1 MIAIKLAHSHTHIPY
16 SCFPNSGG
24 GEEGSFG
31 TLHFRRAKDDL
42 LPSSAS
48 CQVLAASRQLNK
60 CQEVHW
66 LAPRVSG

>member
-31 TLHFRRAKDDL
+31 TLHF
-42 LPSSAS
+42 PS
-48 CQVLAASRQLNK
+48 CQGRFTALFSELSGTGRQPPAQQVSGGSL
-60 CQEVHW
+60 VGS
-66 LAPRVSG
+66 RVSG